1 MRRSPLARVVAFLA
15 LSAGALAAQ
24 PPAPSA
30 APKPAGDLR
39 PDQEKNRDL
48 FVKFRQQLL
57 TLAQKLANSD
67 KAEDR
72 ERAKVITAALDLA
85 AKERVDELFQRMV
98 EGLARGAKPG
108 ELEQITGR
116 DAQLTKVLE
125 EMLQILMTDDAATQ
139 LKQERERLEKLL
151 AEARDIVRAQKT
163 IRARTEGKQADP
175 KQIAQDQA
183 KVTERTKELG
193 KRMGGDPKDAKDA
206 KGKSGDPKEGNPKD
220 GKPGDPKEGKPG
232 DPKDG
237 KPTDAKPKEGKPS
250 DAKPKDGAPK
260 EGQPKDGP
268 PGDPKDSPPSP
279 NSPPPPPQQP
289 GRKQVQDAVP
299 HQKKAEDDLK
309 KPDREQ
315 AAKAEEQAIKELEK
329 AVAEMEKK
337 LRQLREEEAVKLL
350 ANLEARCARM
360 LAMQTEVYEATKVID
375 AAVLKSNG
383 AKSNADVQKA
393 QQQADKELDIVGE
406 AEKALKLLESEGSAV
421 AFARIL
427 EEVRVDMTAV
437 QRRLNDTFVGRDTQA
452 VEENV
457 IAMLKEMLA
466 ALKKAQQDQKSQQPP
481 PGGQAGAPPKPGD
494 QRLIDRMAEIKLI
507 RGLQQQVND
516 RTRIQGDRYKGEQAS
531 DPIIQAELTQL
542 SQRQQKLKDMVEKL
556 AGGNN

>member
-1 MRRSPLARVVAFLA
+1 MSRRSPLVRVVAFLA
-15 LSAGALAAQ
+15 LTAGVLAAQ
-24 PPAPSA
+24 PPAPPTPPKA
-30 APKPAGDLR
+30 AGELR
-39 PDQEKNRDL
+39 PEQEKNRDL

-67 KAEDR
+67 KPEDK

-85 AKERVDELFQRMV
+85 RKEGVDEQFQRMV
-98 EGLARGAKPG
+98 EALARGAKPG
-108 ELEQITGR
+108 ELEQITGQ

-151 AEARDIVRAQKT
+151 AEARDILRQQKTVRAM
-163 IRARTEGKQADP
+163 TEAQRADP
-175 KQIAQDQA
+175 KQVAKYQA
-183 KVTERTKELG
+183 KVTDRTKELG
-193 KRMGGDPKDAKDA
+193 KRMGGDPKEAKDA
-206 KGKSGDPKEGNPKD
+206 KGKGDPKD
-220 GKPGDPKEGKPG
+220 GKPGEPKDTKPKNGKPG

-237 KPTDAKPKEGKPS
+237 KPGDPKDGKPS

-260 EGQPKDGP
+260 PGQPKEGQPGE
-268 PGDPKDSPPSP
+268 PKEGQPSPPSQ
-279 NSPPPPPQQP
+279 SPPPPPQQL

-299 HQKKAEDDLK
+299 HQKKAEDALQ
-309 KPDREQ
+309 KPDRER
-315 AAKAEEQAIKELEK
+315 AAQAEEKAIKELEK

-337 LRQLREEEAVKLL
+337 LKQLREEEALKLL

-360 LAMQTEVYEATKVID
+360 LAMQTEVYEATKAID
-375 AAVLKSNG
+375 AAVFKSNG
-383 AKSNADVQKA
+383 AKSNADIQKA
-393 QQQADKELDIVGE
+393 QQQADKELEIVGE

-427 EEVRVDMTAV
+427 DEVRVDMTAV
-437 QRRLNDTFVGRDTQA
+437 QKRLNDTFVGRDTQV
-452 VEENV
+452 VEESV

-466 ALKKAQQDQKSQQPP
+466 ALKKAQQDQKNQPP

-494 QRLIDRMAEIKLI
+494 QRLIDLMAEIRLI
-507 RGLQQQVND
+507 RGLQLQVND
-516 RTRIQGDRYKGEQAS
+516 RTRVQGERYKGEQAS
-531 DPIIQAELTQL
+531 DPIIQAELAQL

-556 AGGNN
+556 SGGNN